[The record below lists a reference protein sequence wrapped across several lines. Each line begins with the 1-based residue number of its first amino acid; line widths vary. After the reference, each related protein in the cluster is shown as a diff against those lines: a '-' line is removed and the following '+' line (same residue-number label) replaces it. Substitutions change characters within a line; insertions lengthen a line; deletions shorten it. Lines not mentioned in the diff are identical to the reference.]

1 MSGKSAKNLLKKH
14 SILPV
19 KGLGQNFLADK
30 EAIGK
35 IVRATDIRADETVLE
50 IGPGLG
56 VLTVKLAKLAKKV
69 VAVEKD
75 QRITEVLKN
84 LLAGQNIKNVEIIQG
99 DILKFS
105 PASCGLEDKSYKIA
119 ANLPFYLT
127 AAVIRKFLETNR
139 PPKGMILVVQKE
151 MGQRICAEP
160 PRMNLLAASVQFY
173 AKAEIVSRISKK
185 SFWPRPQV
193 DSVIIKIT
201 PGRFPQQ
208 LRERFFMIVKAG
220 FSQPR
225 KQLANNL
232 KKINSD
238 RKTIENWL
246 VKNGIKPNSR
256 AETLGIN
263 DWLNLCKSFG
273 MAGKTCYNK
282 NKGS

>member
-1 MSGKSAKNLLKKH
+1 MLEKSAKNLLKKH
-14 SILPV
+14 SILPA

-30 EAIGK
+30 EAIER
-35 IVRATDIRADETVLE
+35 IIRAAGIKADETVLE

-75 QRITEVLKN
+75 RRMTEVLKS
-84 LLAGQNIKNVEIIQG
+84 LLAGQNVENVEIIHK
-99 DILKFS
+99 DILKFN
-105 PASCGLEDKSYKIA
+105 PASCGLKPKSYKIA

-127 AAVIRKFLETNR
+127 AAVIRKFLETDR
-139 PPKGMILVVQKE
+139 PPKEMILVVQKE
-151 MGQRICAEP
+151 VGQRICAEP

-185 SFWPRPQV
+185 SFWPRPKV

-201 PGRFPQQ
+201 PGRFPRQ
-208 LRERFFMIVKAG
+208 LRERFFTIVKAG

-238 RKTIENWL
+238 RKTIEDWL
-246 VKNGIKPNSR
+246 AKNGIKPSSR
-256 AETLGIN
+256 AENLGVG

-273 MAGKTCYNK
+273 MADKTCYNK
-282 NKGS
+282 NKGN